1 MASALSW
8 LDFAESDRQRAMQV
22 IDLFREKST
31 VDELGFAPIRDGF
44 ADYLF
49 PGTSTIQTR
58 ARYFLFVPWIALLY
72 ERRPLTV
79 QEREAKLRRREARL
93 IGALLEGGEDQGGII
108 GREAQGKL
116 KRMPSSVYWRGL
128 HQWGIRAFS
137 GSIDQYFRRLSRGEG
152 GPRVAKTDDGEPV
165 GAVARYWHPGLPA
178 APDDL
183 FERAVLD
190 LTRTEAEFL
199 RERIC
204 TSCPSSMLAYVV
216 NRAKGELDAQFAWE
230 DEVVGMLP
238 PHLAEVVE
246 HARLFSLCAWGGP
259 LTYARMIAGMKGNAE
274 LVAGIDDS
282 LAGWQAELEDD
293 ARKLAQWDRDAFWAH
308 VRTMNPRLS
317 PATYDFAERWIKTA
331 LRAAEG
337 EAVWK
342 DPSVS
347 EAVKKRELQLKGGR
361 ARLRPENQRGR
372 DRWQGDADAFRMD
385 YRWRPA
391 QIIVNDIVRG
401 LQHGSAGA
409 SRA

>member
-1 MASALSW
+1 MPSAFSW

-58 ARYFLFVPWIALLY
+58 ARYFLFVPWLASAFKQGPQSVEELA
-72 ERRPLTV
+72 
-79 QEREAKLRRREARL
+79 AKLRRREARL
-93 IGALLEGGEDQGGII
+93 IQSLLNRGEEQGGII

-128 HQWGIRAFS
+128 YQWGIRLFP
-137 GSIDQYFRRLSRGEG
+137 GSIDQYLKRVLRGENG
-152 GPRVAKTDDGEPV
+152 RRVARTDDGEPV
-165 GAVARYWHPGLPA
+165 GAVARHWHPGLPA

-183 FERAVLD
+183 FERASLD
-190 LTRTEAEFL
+190 LTKIEAEFL

-204 TSCPSSMLAYVV
+204 ASYPESMLAYVV
-216 NRAKGELDAQFAWE
+216 NRSTGALNARFAWAE
-230 DEVVGMLP
+230 EVRAMLP
-238 PHLAEVVE
+238 SALKEVVE

-259 LTYARMIAGMKGNAE
+259 LTYARMIAVMKGNAE
-274 LVAGIDDS
+274 LVAAIDDS
-282 LAGWQAELEDD
+282 LASWQAELEDD
-293 ARKLAQWDRDAFWAH
+293 AEVLTRWDLDAFWAH
-308 VRTMNPRLS
+308 VHTMNPRLS
-317 PATYDFAERWIKTA
+317 PGTRDFAERWIKTA

-337 EAVWK
+337 QRVWN
-342 DPSVS
+342 DAAVS
-347 EAVKKRELQLKGGR
+347 EAIKKRELQLKGGR

-372 DRWQGDADAFRMD
+372 DRWQGDAEAFRMD

-401 LQHGSAGA
+401 LQNDGDA
-409 SRA
+409 RA